1 MANILPNDII
11 MRIIREADGGRN
23 THKKKMNDI
32 FEQILG
38 TRPIY
43 YYEDGEGN
51 QCPQYVWE
59 DFGYDWGGS
68 EDESDYSDESDEE

>member
-11 MRIIREADGGRN
+11 MRIIREADGGHR

-32 FEQILG
+32 FEMILG

-43 YYEDGEGN
+43 YYEDGEGI
-51 QCPQYVWE
+51 QCPQFLCE
-59 DFGYDWGGS
+59 DFDICD
-68 EDESDYSDESDEE
+68 EDSDEE